1 MTHQLFPQLFDAM
14 LCNPAAPTSRPLAIN
29 AWETSD
35 DYVLEA
41 ELPGLTLD
49 DVSVVV
55 HDDLVTLKVAAPTAP
70 AATDA
75 SSEPADERPTRKAL
89 RRERLPVR
97 GSRSLRLS
105 TPVLAD
111 DTTAVLKDG
120 VLTVRLPKAPE
131 HRPRTIA
138 ITGGDDA

>member
-1 MTHQLFPQLFDAM
+1 MNHPLFTQPFGSLLDAM
-14 LCNPAAPTSRPLAIN
+14 LAPPTAALRPLAIN
-29 AWETSD
+29 AWETEEA
-35 DYVLEA
+35 YLLEA

-49 DVSVVV
+49 AVDVVV
-55 HDDLVTLKVAAPTAP
+55 HDDLVTLKVGETRDE
-70 AATDA
+70 ATVADTDDA
-75 SSEPADERPTRKAL
+75 RRVL
-89 RRERLPVR
+89 RRERKPIR

-105 TPVLAD
+105 TPVVAD

-138 ITGGDDA
+138 ITDGDA